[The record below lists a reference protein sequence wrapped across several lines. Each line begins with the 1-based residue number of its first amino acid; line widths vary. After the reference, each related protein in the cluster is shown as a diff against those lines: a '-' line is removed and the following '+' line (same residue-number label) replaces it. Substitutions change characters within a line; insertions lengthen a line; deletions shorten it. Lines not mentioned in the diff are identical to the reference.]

1 MNKRNC
7 GNTRHGNIERPPS
20 AWRSFAPIQLG
31 NKRRRREKSGLQTS
45 FKRPDRG
52 LKMVLRRIRLFIGYT
67 AHKSKKKKKKVYL
80 LRFAVDVDSMPLVVV
95 KTDPRGSNL
104 YVQFAASQVDVE
116 SHGPVTQS
124 QRQIIL
130 AIAFE
135 CHTHFPPKSKEKISC
150 AAPYYL
156 LAMK

>member
-1 MNKRNC
+1 
-7 GNTRHGNIERPPS
+7 
-20 AWRSFAPIQLG
+20 
-31 NKRRRREKSGLQTS
+31 
-45 FKRPDRG
+45 
-52 LKMVLRRIRLFIGYT
+52 
-67 AHKSKKKKKKVYL
+67 VYL